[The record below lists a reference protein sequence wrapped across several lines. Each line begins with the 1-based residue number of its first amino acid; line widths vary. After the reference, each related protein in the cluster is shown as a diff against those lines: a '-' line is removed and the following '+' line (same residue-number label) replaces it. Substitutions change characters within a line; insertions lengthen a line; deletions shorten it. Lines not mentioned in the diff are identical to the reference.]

1 MSERETITAMSRTVV
16 GKQVS
21 QLRRAGLVPAIIYG
35 QDQPTN
41 IQLDNKALRRVLR
54 KAGRTNLVDIILN
67 DATRTVL
74 ARDVHQHPVRHDL
87 LHVDF
92 LEVNMAK
99 VLTAEAELVAVGQPG
114 SAIRNLGTVTLAI
127 HSVKIECLPGDL
139 ISQIQV
145 DFGRIQAPT
154 DVIHVRD
161 LVVPAGVKILE
172 DPDTVVVGFEY
183 TREEVMG
190 DGLGSTADGVEVIKK
205 GKIDE
210 EKF

>member
-21 QLRRAGLVPAIIYG
+21 QLRRDGLVPAVIYG
-35 QDQPTN
+35 QGQPTN
-41 IQLDNKALRRVLR
+41 IQLDNKMLRRVLR
-54 KAGRTNLVDIILN
+54 KAGRTHLVDIILN

-74 ARDVHQHPVRHDL
+74 TRDVQQHPVRHDL

-92 LEVNMAK
+92 LEVNMAET
-99 VLTAEAELVAVGQPG
+99 LTVEAELVATGQAGP
-114 SAIRNLGTVTLAI
+114 AIRNLGTVTLSI
-127 HSVKIECLPGDL
+127 HSVEIECLPGDL

-145 DFGRIQAPT
+145 DFSRIQVAT
-154 DVIHVRD
+154 DVIYVRD

-172 DPDTVVVGFEY
+172 DPDAVVVSFEY
-183 TREEVMG
+183 SRDEAAD
-190 DGLGSTADGVEVIKK
+190 DGLAPTADAVEVIKK
-205 GKIDE
+205 GKIEE